1 MIADK
6 LSVLCCYPTNV
17 SSLCIGDGSEVVEP
31 ISAVSIIFSPMTSLT
46 LTENVWKNLGVKNV
60 SKLRYLRLS
69 NSSFGELKI
78 CRNQLDP
85 KIPRSN
91 EIKDQKLERRR
102 LTRFVSSQ
110 SGKSL
115 NGQLEN
121 DKTETQDEREEIFDC
136 EEFVGL
142 KRLDI
147 SGNQLKLLDDMKLPK
162 LKTFQISGQT

>member
-17 SSLCIGDGSEVVEP
+17 SSLCIGDGSEVAEP

-46 LTENVWKNLGVKNV
+46 MTENVWKNLGVKNV

-78 CRNQLDP
+78 CRNELDP

-121 DKTETQDEREEIFDC
+121 DKTETEIFDC